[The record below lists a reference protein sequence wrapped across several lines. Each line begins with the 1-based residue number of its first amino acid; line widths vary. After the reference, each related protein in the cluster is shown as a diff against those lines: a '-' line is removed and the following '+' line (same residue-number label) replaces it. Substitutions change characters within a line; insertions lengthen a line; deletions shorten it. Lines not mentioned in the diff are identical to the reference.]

1 MTDEIESELTVDTP
15 WGRLVTVKGLKNL
28 LNGFTNDLDKING
41 SLRNIE
47 TRMAELESTLPSK
60 NTISRVQA
68 LEGSFKSLEDEI
80 QQFRENQTKLAAH
93 MKKTLELFYSRL
105 ES

>member
-1 MTDEIESELTVDTP
+1 MTEEIESELTVDTP
-15 WGRLVTVKGLKNL
+15 WGRLVTVKGLKHL
-28 LNGFTNDLDKING
+28 FNGFTNDLDKINR

-47 TRMAELESTLPSK
+47 TRLAELESTLPSK
-60 NTISRVQA
+60 NTISRIQA
-68 LEGSFKSLEDEI
+68 LEGSFKSFEDEI
-80 QQFRENQTKLAAH
+80 QQFRENQTKFASH

>member
-1 MTDEIESELTVDTP
+1 MTDETESELTVDTP
-15 WGRLVTVKGLKNL
+15 WGRLVTVKGLKIL
-28 LNGFTNDLDKING
+28 LNGFTNDLSNVDS

-47 TRMAELESTLPSK
+47 TRLAELESTLPSK

-80 QQFRENQTKLAAH
+80 HQFRENQTKFASH